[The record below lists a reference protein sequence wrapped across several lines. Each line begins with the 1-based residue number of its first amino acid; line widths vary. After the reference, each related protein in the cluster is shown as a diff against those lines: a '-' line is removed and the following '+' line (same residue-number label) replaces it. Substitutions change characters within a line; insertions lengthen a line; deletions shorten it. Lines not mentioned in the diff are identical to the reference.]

1 MGILLWPGGLSGLS
15 APEQGCFPREWE
27 IRCGFK
33 PLLIVAF
40 PLAGELY
47 VCVGCLGV
55 VAPSKPVSCATQF
68 LGSKGVIVSAA
79 FFAAASGL
87 DTPVSA
93 SCMDSWMASEI
104 FG

>member
-1 MGILLWPGGLSGLS
+1 MGILLWPGGLSGLP
-15 APEQGCFPREWE
+15 APKQGCFPREWE

-40 PLAGELY
+40 QLAGELY

-55 VAPSKPVSCATQF
+55 IAPSKPLSCATQF

-79 FFAAASGL
+79 FFAAASGV